1 MQTYIY
7 KMKTLFTELI
17 LNLIT
22 RKKILI
28 QFYFTYYKDIKKLL
42 I

>member
-7 KMKTLFTELI
+7 KMKILFTELI
-17 LNLIT
+17 LNLII

>member
-7 KMKTLFTELI
+7 KMKILFTELI

-28 QFYFTYYKDIKKLL
+28 QFILHIIKILKSF
-42 I
+42 

>member
-7 KMKTLFTELI
+7 KMKILFTEL
-17 LNLIT
+17 LNLIR